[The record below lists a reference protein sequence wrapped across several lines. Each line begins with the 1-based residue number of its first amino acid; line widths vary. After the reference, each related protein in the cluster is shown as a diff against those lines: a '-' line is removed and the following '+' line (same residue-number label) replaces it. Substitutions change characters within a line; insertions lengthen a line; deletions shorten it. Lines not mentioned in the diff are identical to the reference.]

1 MPISA
6 SKVSDLVIAPPPP
19 PQLMTMTATDDI
31 IRARPPAARTSQ
43 YRASMHAE
51 NNNINNGKIYQ
62 ARNEKLNKAKAI
74 SPLTVPFPILS
85 LSLIPSPFLPSP

>member
-1 MPISA
+1 
-6 SKVSDLVIAPPPP
+6 
-19 PQLMTMTATDDI
+19 MTMTATDD

-85 LSLIPSPFLPSP
+85 LSHSLPFPPFPLEVEPLPKLRL